1 MAVLA
6 HRNRGTKIDFA
17 RALPDKRIRVI
28 SLL

>member
-17 RALPDKRIRVI
+17 RALPGKRIRVI